1 MQLAASLYQVGQK
14 NAHKTE
20 TLLLFEKIV
29 KTLIITGVSIINF
42 VIMQWETILWWTEG
56 VFLQKIRK

>member
-29 KTLIITGVSIINF
+29 KTLIITGVSIINS
-42 VIMQWETILWWTEG
+42 VIMQ
-56 VFLQKIRK
+56 